1 VIEILDEGQGFDLP
15 AALNAGTSSGVSGM
29 YERVGL
35 VGGDLFIETAPGQ
48 GTTIIAE
55 IPLP

>member
-1 VIEILDEGQGFDLP
+1 
-15 AALNAGTSSGVSGM
+15 M

-35 VGGDLFIETAPGQ
+35 VGGDLCIETAPGQ

-55 IPLP
+55 IPLQDRE